1 MKYLG
6 LFFLLENIFE
16 LHADAGTISETRRNN
31 NRKSLRICSIVFT
44 STSCGDLKCGSD
56 SQNIGGQTI
65 YVTVIAFRHLGKGV
79 HYIYHKRRE
88 PLINDMIAR
97 LFKEAQDSIETA
109 EYLRDNS
116 VEVPLTIDVDYN
128 EDEQFASHRL
138 IPMVKGW
145 ILGLGYTMNTKQ
157 NIQIASIAADHL
169 L

>member
-1 MKYLG
+1 MKVQYRKLDGTNIENPAAYVQSYLRANPAVT
-6 LFFLLENIFE
+6 L
-16 LHADAGTISETRRNN
+16 S
-31 NRKSLRICSIVFT
+31 V
-44 STSCGDLKCGSD
+44 GSD

-79 HYIYHKRRE
+79 HYIYHKRKE

-109 EYLRDNS
+109 EYLRNNS

-145 ILGLGYTMNTKQ
+145 ILGLGYGMNTKQ